1 MTVIAMTR
9 EMGTLGKEVARLL
22 AERLETRL
30 VYHELVEDQPDPGE
44 MTGPSEVK
52 RHLGNG
58 AGNGAEN
65 GARSNSNGASHRN
78 GRMTAVELLELA
90 SRGNVIIR
98 GWGAVRLL
106 HRIPHVF
113 CLRVCAPMELRV
125 AEMTR
130 RLGVGERAARREIER
145 SDGLH
150 SGVFQRFF
158 GGDWRDAVNYDLVV
172 NTARI
177 TPADA
182 ADLVMDAL
190 PAFEESAE
198 SRQALADRLTEARV
212 ASFLAGDPATA
223 GFARNVYVSVSGG
236 SVSLYGSV
244 RFEGSAREV
253 ADAVLARAGVSDVRN
268 EIQTVGA
275 YANA

>member
-9 EMGTLGKEVARLL
+9 EMGTMGKEVARHL
-22 AERLETRL
+22 AERLESRL
-30 VYHELVEDQPDPGE
+30 VYHELINDPPDPADLA
-44 MTGPSEVK
+44 GPSEVK

-58 AGNGAEN
+58 AEN
-65 GARSNSNGASHRN
+65 PGRPNGASHGN

-113 CLRVCAPMELRV
+113 CLRVCAPMESRV
-125 AEMTR
+125 AEMSR
-130 RLGVGERAARREIER
+130 RLGIGERAARREIER

-150 SGVFQRFF
+150 SSVFQRFF
-158 GGDWRDAVNYDLVV
+158 GGDWRNAVNYDVVV

-177 TPADA
+177 PPADA
-182 ADLVMDAL
+182 AELIMGAVSR
-190 PAFEESAE
+190 PTFEQTEA
-198 SRQALADRLTEARV
+198 SRQALADRLTEARI
-212 ASFLAGDPATA
+212 ASFLANDPATA
-223 GFARNVYVSVSGG
+223 VSARNVYVSVSGG
-236 SVSLYGSV
+236 RVTLYGSV
-244 RFEGSAREV
+244 RAEGASREV
-253 ADAVLARAGVSDVRN
+253 AEAVLARAGVSEIGN
-268 EIQTVGA
+268 EIQTVGS